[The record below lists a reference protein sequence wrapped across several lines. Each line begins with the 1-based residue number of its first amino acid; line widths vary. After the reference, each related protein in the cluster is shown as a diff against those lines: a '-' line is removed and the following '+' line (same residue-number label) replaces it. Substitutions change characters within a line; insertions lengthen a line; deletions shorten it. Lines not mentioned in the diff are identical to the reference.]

1 MLKQKTLKD
10 SFSLSGKGLHT
21 GLDLTVTF
29 NPAPDNHGY
38 KIQRID
44 LEGQPVI
51 DAVADNVTETTRGT
65 VLSKNGVKV
74 STIEHGMAALYAL
87 GIDNCL
93 IQVNGPEFPILDGS
107 AQYYVN
113 EIERVGTVEQNAVKD
128 FYIIKSKIEFR
139 DEATGSSIIVL
150 PDENF
155 SLNVL
160 VSYDSTIIPNQ
171 FATLEDMTKFKDEV
185 AASRTFV
192 FVREIEPL
200 LQAGLIK
207 GGDLD
212 NAIVIY
218 EREMPQD
225 AYDKLAD
232 VMGVPHM
239 DAKQLGYIN
248 HKPLVWPNECARHK
262 LLDVIGD
269 LALIGKPIKGRIIA
283 TRPGHTIN
291 NKFARQMRKEIR
303 LHEIQAPS
311 YDCNREPIMDVNRI
325 RELLPHRYPFQL
337 VDKVIE
343 IGANYIVGVK
353 NVTANEPFFQG
364 HFPQEPVMPGV
375 LQVEAMAQTGG
386 LLVLNSVDEPERYST
401 YFMKIDGVKF
411 RQKVVPGDTLI
422 FRVELMAPIR
432 RGISTMKG
440 YVFVGEKV
448 VCEAEFMAQI
458 VKTSKLIMISPLAYI
473 HPEAKIGENVEIA
486 PFVFIDKNV
495 VIGDNNKIMANVNIL
510 YGSRIGNG
518 NSIFPGAVIGAI
530 PQDLKFRGEE
540 TTAEIGDNNIIREN
554 VTINRGTAAKG
565 KTIVGNN
572 NLLMESV
579 HVAHDALIGSGCIIG
594 NSTKMAGEIV
604 IDDNSIISANVL
616 MHQFCRV
623 GGFGMIQGGCRFS
636 KDIPPYIIA
645 GREPICYAGLN
656 IVGLRRRGF
665 SNETIEAIHDAYRII
680 YQSGMNNTDALKKIE
695 NEMEMT
701 PEISYIVNFIR
712 ESARGIIPA
721 SK

>member
-44 LEGQPVI
+44 VEGQPTI

-74 STIEHGMAALYAL
+74 STVEHGMAALYAL

-107 AQYYVN
+107 AQYYVQ

-139 DEATGSSIIVL
+139 DETTGSSIIVL

-160 VSYDSTIIPNQ
+160 VSYDSTI
-171 FATLEDMTKFKDEV
+171 
-185 AASRTFV
+185 
-192 FVREIEPL
+192 REIEPL
-200 LQAGLIK
+200 LSAGLIK

-218 EREMPQD
+218 ERKMSQESF
-225 AYDKLAD
+225 DKLAD
-232 VMGVPHM
+232 VMRVPHM
-239 DAKQLGYIN
+239 DAEQLGYIN
-248 HKPLVWPNECARHK
+248 HKPLVWANECARHK

-311 YDCNREPIMDVNRI
+311 YDCNREPVMDVNRI

-343 IGANYIVGVK
+343 IGANYIVGIK
-353 NVTANEPFFQG
+353 NITANEPFFQG

-375 LQVEAMAQTGG
+375 LQVEAMAQVGG

-411 RQKVVPGDTLI
+411 RQKVVPGDTII
-422 FRVELMAPIR
+422 FRVEMLAPIR

-440 YVFVGEKV
+440 YAFVGEKV

-458 VKTSKLIMISPLAYI
+458 VK
-473 HPEAKIGENVEIA
+473 
-486 PFVFIDKNV
+486 
-495 VIGDNNKIMANVNIL
+495 NK
-510 YGSRIGNG
+510 
-518 NSIFPGAVIGAI
+518 
-530 PQDLKFRGEE
+530 
-540 TTAEIGDNNIIREN
+540 
-554 VTINRGTAAKG
+554 
-565 KTIVGNN
+565 
-572 NLLMESV
+572 
-579 HVAHDALIGSGCIIG
+579 
-594 NSTKMAGEIV
+594 
-604 IDDNSIISANVL
+604 
-616 MHQFCRV
+616 
-623 GGFGMIQGGCRFS
+623 
-636 KDIPPYIIA
+636 
-645 GREPICYAGLN
+645 
-656 IVGLRRRGF
+656 
-665 SNETIEAIHDAYRII
+665 
-680 YQSGMNNTDALKKIE
+680 
-695 NEMEMT
+695 
-701 PEISYIVNFIR
+701 
-712 ESARGIIPA
+712 
-721 SK
+721 